1 MNYEDFMLRAIT
13 EAGRNKYTAKPNP
26 VVGAILVK
34 NNEIISEG
42 YHEKFGE
49 NHAEINAIFQAKKKN
64 RPGGMERRDE
74 AVRSW
79 RRLHGWRWN

>member
-49 NHAEINAIFQAKKKN
+49 NHAEINAIDNCLYPMDTFVVVEN
-64 RPGGMERRDE
+64 LR
-74 AVRSW
+74 
-79 RRLHGWRWN
+79 RRLWNLNL